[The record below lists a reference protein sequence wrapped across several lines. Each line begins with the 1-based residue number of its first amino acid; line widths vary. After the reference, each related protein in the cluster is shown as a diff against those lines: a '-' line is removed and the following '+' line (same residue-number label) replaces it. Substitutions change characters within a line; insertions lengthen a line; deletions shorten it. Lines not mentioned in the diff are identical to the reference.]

1 MRLMSTTSVTEFL
14 NELDEKDSITAL
26 QSCYSQKSALIFKT
40 DASPN
45 ALKATIDSFTD
56 KKVVLNIENND
67 ASVATDVVVSIKFNI
82 GTEIYFV
89 KAPLKKY
96 LNKLYFDLATRVIQ
110 LKRRKE
116 PRYQPPK
123 KWTQTA
129 VVLNPTLEAR
139 SVKCSVIDISKS
151 GIRLEVLQELNFCK
165 KDDVLKLQFQIYK
178 RAEIICE
185 GTVRFVLTRNGQG
198 PIIGLEF
205 TNLKDN
211 QKERISNIVEDI
223 VMFLSTQKS

>member
-1 MRLMSTTSVTEFL
+1 MSTTSVTEFL
-14 NELDEKDSITAL
+14 NELDEKDSITTL
-26 QSCYSQKSALIFKT
+26 QSCYSHKSALIFKT

-45 ALKATIDSFTD
+45 AVKATIESFTD
-56 KKVVLNIENND
+56 KKVVLSLENND
-67 ASVATDVVVSIKFNI
+67 TPVTTEVVVSIKFNI

-96 LNKLYFDLATRVIQ
+96 LNKVYFDQTTRVIQ

-116 PRYQPPK
+116 PRYQIPK

-129 VVLNPTLEAR
+129 AVLNPTLELR
-139 SVKCSVIDISKS
+139 SVKVNVVDISLS

-165 KDDVLKLQFQIYK
+165 MGDTLKFQFQIYK
-178 RAEIICE
+178 RAEIVCE
-185 GTVRFVLTRNGQG
+185 GIVRFVLTRKGSG
-198 PIIGLEF
+198 PIIGIEF

-211 QKERISNIVEDI
+211 QKERIANIVEDL
-223 VMFLSTQKS
+223 VMFTSNQKS